1 MGYAQPG
8 QTAHGI
14 HMRLRSRAFI
24 MAQLPEG
31 YNKDNIDSETTQQLK
46 EDIVEEERLLLRW
59 SWKRKAKN
67 VAQKNTLASLADPER
82 TVCFVSID
90 AGMGSDLLNMR
101 VLKRLEEFLP
111 EQGDSGKSLCHLE
124 NLSIR

>member
-1 MGYAQPG
+1 MGYAQPS

-24 MAQLPEG
+24 MAQLPE
-31 YNKDNIDSETTQQLK
+31 NFEKSNMATQQRIRP
-46 EDIVEEERLLLRW
+46 EEFVVEEERSLLRW
-59 SWKRKAKN
+59 KWRRKRKN
-67 VAQKNTLASLADPER
+67 VAQQNTLASLADPER

-101 VLKRLEEFLP
+101 VLKRLEEYLP
-111 EQGDSGKSLCHLE
+111 KQGDRGKRLCHLE